1 MCECVYVI
9 IAMFVYLFFFIEQFN
24 IYINKIII
32 LKKLNIEVVVVVV
45 IVELTF
51 VVKLFLMNEFFT

>member
-1 MCECVYVI
+1 MCLCYNCDVCL
-9 IAMFVYLFFFIEQFN
+9 LFFFIEQFN

-45 IVELTF
+45 VVVELTF